1 MYMSVSTLSL
11 NSFLI
16 SADVKGFLSKLD
28 ACLSEFK
35 ISNNKIGDYFD
46 IKQLKSVDVNYFYHE

>member
-1 MYMSVSTLSL
+1 MSL

-35 ISNNKIGDYFD
+35 ISNNKIGDHFD